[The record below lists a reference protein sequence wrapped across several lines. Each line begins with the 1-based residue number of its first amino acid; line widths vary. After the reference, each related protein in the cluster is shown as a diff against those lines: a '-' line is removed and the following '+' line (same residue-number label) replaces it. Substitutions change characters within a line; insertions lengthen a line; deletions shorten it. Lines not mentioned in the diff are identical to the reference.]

1 MNQIIP
7 KRQLVLGGAAL
18 LLLGIIIARWIAG
31 WGLVTVHVTNVP
43 LSTVIASIAK
53 QGHVTIETSL
63 DTSKPVSLDVD
74 RVPVAVAIDDLATRT
89 DASWR
94 LVYLAAPNKIAVE
107 TALVSLRG
115 SGKLDDWTTYY
126 FPQPP
131 FADATGGEVIDPR
144 TLGLSLEGPD
154 KNLSPLM
161 NEAAQKS
168 GAMIAIPKDWSPA
181 ASALP
186 KPNQV
191 SKAIPALVKSVHGAS
206 TELFFITERG
216 RRGGGPPRGDDGGAP
231 DQQDQRPQFNSDWME
246 QRQLAQIA
254 KLPPEKQAAAKKDM
268 EDRKALFAEMRK
280 LTPEERRAKFQAMMA
295 DPDFMDKIADQMVLR
310 AANQSAEQR
319 INRAVNYINRKA
331 AAKNS
336 Q

>member
-1 MNQIIP
+1 MNSIIP
-7 KRQLVLGGAAL
+7 KRQLVLGGVAL

-53 QGHVTIETSL
+53 QGHVTIESSL
-63 DTSKPVSLDVD
+63 DTTKLVSLDVD
-74 RVPVAVAIDDLATRT
+74 RVPVAVAIDDLAERA

-107 TALVSLRG
+107 TALVTLRG

-131 FADATGGEVIDPR
+131 FADATGGEVVDPR
-144 TLGLSLEGPD
+144 TLALSLEGPD

-181 ASALP
+181 ASKLP

-191 SKAIPALVKSVHGAS
+191 RKAIPSLVQSVHGAS
-206 TELFFITERG
+206 TELFFLTDRG
-216 RRGGGPPRGDDGGAP
+216 RRGGGGPPRGDDGGGP
-231 DQQDQRPQFNSDWME
+231 GQQDQRPEFNPAWME

-254 KLPPEKQAAAKKDM
+254 KLPPAQQPAAKKQL
-268 EDRKALFAEMRK
+268 EDRKAFFAEMQK
-280 LTPEERRAKFQAMMA
+280 LSPEERRAKFQAMMA
-295 DPDFMDKIADQMVLR
+295 DPDFMDKVADQMVLR

-331 AAKNS
+331 AAKT